1 MQLSDR
7 TRNLSALYERQKHS
21 ILGVLT
27 KASTPAPK
35 KASVM
40 ISISKICAISA
51 EILEEMRN
59 GALSET
65 ELLEA
70 ERIHR
75 AWQDLL
81 VTAWEKT
88 VAQGIRAA

>member
-1 MQLSDR
+1 MQLSNR
-7 TRNLSALYERQKHS
+7 TKNLGALYERQKHS

-27 KASTPAPK
+27 KATTPVPK

-51 EILEEMRN
+51 EILEEMRQ
-59 GALSET
+59 SEPPT
-65 ELLEA
+65 VEMQEA
-70 ERIHR
+70 ERIHH

-81 VTAWEKT
+81 VLAWETTMAPKSD
-88 VAQGIRAA
+88 VA